1 MTGSPTLPPPGW
13 HPDPSGRHELRYWD
27 GTRWSEHV
35 SDAGQVS
42 TDDLAAPAPPTAPE
56 ATAVAPEPL
65 ADAAPDATAAAA
77 GADTPLAEDGSADA
91 AAATATTT
99 AAALTA
105 LAAPPPS
112 VPASGG
118 GFVGP
123 GGPVGAPAGWG
134 APPAMMRS
142 IGGLASSL
150 TVVLWIT
157 VAVSVFEAVA
167 FVNRI
172 TVINDLLD
180 FRGGFSGYYDL
191 VQRGQDADDLVSV
204 ASGLGALCSLV
215 ILVLLIIWM
224 WRVAKNALDA
234 GRTNPRFAPGWTIG
248 GWFIPVANLVI
259 PGLILQDLWRGSD
272 PSIER
277 GDPMWRLRATGS
289 ALVGWWWA
297 MWVLGV
303 FTTVRIIGDGNDRDY
318 FERLRLWD
326 SVSAGGQLV
335 RIAAAILLMLV
346 VRRITRRQEALF
358 AGRPVVT

>member
-1 MTGSPTLPPPGW
+1 MTGGPPLAPPGW
-13 HPDPSGRHELRYWD
+13 HPDPSGRHQHRYWD
-27 GTRWSEHV
+27 GTRWSAHV

-42 TDDLAAPAPPTAPE
+42 TDDLGSPAPPVEPTAGTPVP
-56 ATAVAPEPL
+56 ADGVDAVGTTPGDTTE
-65 ADAAPDATAAAA
+65 PDAEPDA
-77 GADTPLAEDGSADA
+77 GDGVPVAVP
-91 AAATATTT
+91 
-99 AAALTA
+99 AAALTP

-123 GGPVGAPAGWG
+123 GAPGGPAGG
-134 APPAMMRS
+134 RVGPPAMMRS
-142 IGGLASSL
+142 IGGLSASL

-157 VAVSVFEAVA
+157 VAVSVFQAIA
-167 FVNRI
+167 FLNRI
-172 TVINDLLD
+172 TVINDLLE
-180 FRGGFSGYYDL
+180 FRGGFGAYYDL

-204 ASGLGALCSLV
+204 ASGLGGLCSLT

-234 GRTNPRFAPGWTIG
+234 GRTDPRFAPGWTIG

-259 PGLILQDLWRGSD
+259 PGLILQDLWRSSD

-277 GDPMWRLRATGS
+277 GDPTWRLRAKGS

-297 MWVLGV
+297 MWILGV
-303 FTTVRIIGDGNDRDY
+303 LTTVRITGDGNDRDY
-318 FERLRLWD
+318 FERLRVWD

-335 RIAAAILLMLV
+335 RIAAAVLLLLV